1 MSTPNKKNLALGKDS
16 HSKMSSTRATSYA
29 AAKNL
34 IRLQK
39 LARSNYK
46 RWNQKGSTTLYWQGV
61 VEHLTLRQ
69 QHQTRMTS
77 VLGDMRHRRFLRL
90 MAEEQ
95 YETLFNEMFTN
106 RGHTADE
113 FNQLYTRLVD
123 DHYVAD
129 IQTRIRP
136 FADRQITRMETLTVM
151 LNNAA
156 SKAFLREAMT
166 GTVLNE
172 VETYGSDVLE

>member
-1 MSTPNKKNLALGKDS
+1 MKRTLCARSAVDLRTN
-16 HSKMSSTRATSYA
+16 YA

-39 LARSNYK
+39 LARSDFK
-46 RWNQKGSTTLYWQGV
+46 TWREQGSTALYWQGV

-69 QHQTRMTS
+69 QHQTRMS
-77 VLGDMRHRRFLRL
+77 GVLDDMRRRRFRCL
-90 MAEEQ
+90 MGTRQ
-95 YETLFNEMFTN
+95 YETLFNEMFTI

-123 DHYVAD
+123 GRYVAD
-129 IQTRIRP
+129 IQT
-136 FADRQITRMETLTVM
+136 ATDAGMETHTVV

-166 GTVLNE
+166 GTVTTEREHTDL
-172 VETYGSDVLE
+172 TLWMRLT